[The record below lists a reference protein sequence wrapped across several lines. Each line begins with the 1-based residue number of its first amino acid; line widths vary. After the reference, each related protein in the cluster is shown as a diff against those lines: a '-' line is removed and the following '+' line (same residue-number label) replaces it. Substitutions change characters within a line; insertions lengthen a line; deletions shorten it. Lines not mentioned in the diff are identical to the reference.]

1 MFSVAGYPKREQ
13 RGANALGGWFVVAIL
28 RERVRWRLVYFRG
41 SVKRSVL
48 PNPILPKAKRSGQDP
63 QLALKTS
70 ANNKSAQNHWPKE
83 TGSRTGGEADA
94 GVRVVGERLMQ
105 NGFNQTTCFKV
116 TALVLFL
123 FTGCQTSKKVPQ
135 KLTSQTPSFL
145 VAGDSVR
152 ISFPAAPELNQT
164 QKIGSDGTLSLPLV
178 GEVAAAGKTVGELQ
192 VELARLYKPQLQ
204 DNEVLVTLD
213 TRAVPV
219 VVSGA
224 VQKPGK
230 IVFERPA
237 TVLEAIMEAGGFT
250 PEADLKKVSL
260 IRIVKGEH
268 ESQIIDLRALMQGK
282 PIPAIY
288 CSGGDVIYV
297 PEKLLLF

>member
-1 MFSVAGYPKREQ
+1 
-13 RGANALGGWFVVAIL
+13 
-28 RERVRWRLVYFRG
+28 
-41 SVKRSVL
+41 
-48 PNPILPKAKRSGQDP
+48 
-63 QLALKTS
+63 
-70 ANNKSAQNHWPKE
+70 
-83 TGSRTGGEADA
+83 
-94 GVRVVGERLMQ
+94 MQ
-105 NGFNQTTCFKV
+105 NGFRQNTSIKLA
-116 TALVLFL
+116 ALFFL
-123 FTGCQTSKKVPQ
+123 LCTGCQSPKKTPLQ
-135 KLTSQTPSFL
+135 LTSRTPSYL
-145 VAGDSVR
+145 VPGDVVR

-164 QKIGSDGTLSLPLV
+164 QKIGSDGTLSLPLI
-178 GEVAAAGKTVGELQ
+178 GEVSSTGKTVGQLQ
-192 VELARLYKPQLQ
+192 EELARLYKPQLQ

-224 VQKPGK
+224 VQRPGK
-230 IVFERPA
+230 IIFERPA

-268 ESQIIDLRALMQGK
+268 ETQLVDLRAVLKGK
-282 PIPAIY
+282 PVPAIY

>member
-1 MFSVAGYPKREQ
+1 
-13 RGANALGGWFVVAIL
+13 LGGRTAKVGTL
-28 RERVRWRLVYFRG
+28 GRRL
-41 SVKRSVL
+41 L
-48 PNPILPKAKRSGQDP
+48 
-63 QLALKTS
+63 
-70 ANNKSAQNHWPKE
+70 
-83 TGSRTGGEADA
+83 
-94 GVRVVGERLMQ
+94 ERLMQ
-105 NGFNQTTCFKV
+105 NEFKQNCWIKL
-116 TALVLFL
+116 AAIVLL
-123 FTGCQTSKKVPQ
+123 LWTGCQAPKKAPQ
-135 KLTSQTPSFL
+135 QLTTATPSFL
-145 VAGDSVR
+145 VAGDTVR

-164 QKIGSDGTLSLPLV
+164 QKIGSEGTLSLPLI
-178 GEVAAAGKTVGELQ
+178 GEVAAAGKTVGQLQ
-192 VELARLYKPQLQ
+192 VDLARLYKPQLQ
-204 DNEVLVTLD
+204 DNEVIVNLD

-250 PEADLKKVSL
+250 PEADLKRVSL

-268 ESQIIDLRALMQGK
+268 QTQLVDLRPLLKGQ
-282 PIPAIY
+282 PTPAIY

>member
-1 MFSVAGYPKREQ
+1 
-13 RGANALGGWFVVAIL
+13 
-28 RERVRWRLVYFRG
+28 
-41 SVKRSVL
+41 
-48 PNPILPKAKRSGQDP
+48 
-63 QLALKTS
+63 
-70 ANNKSAQNHWPKE
+70 
-83 TGSRTGGEADA
+83 
-94 GVRVVGERLMQ
+94 MQ
-105 NGFNQTTCFKV
+105 NGFRENTYLKL
-116 TALVLFL
+116 ALLFL
-123 FTGCQTSKKVPQ
+123 LLCTGCQGPKKVSQ
-135 KLTSQTPSFL
+135 QLTGRTPSYL
-145 VAGDSVR
+145 VAGDTVR

-164 QKIGSDGTLSLPLV
+164 QKIGADGTLSLPLV
-178 GEVAAAGKTVGELQ
+178 GEVTVSGKTVGELQ

-204 DNEVLVTLD
+204 DNEVLVSLD

-224 VQKPGK
+224 VQRPGK

-268 ESQIIDLRALMQGK
+268 ETQVVDLRPLLKGK
-282 PIPAIY
+282 PTPAIY

-297 PEKLLLF
+297 PERLLLF

>member
-1 MFSVAGYPKREQ
+1 MFSCRAGLLRS
-13 RGANALGGWFVVAIL
+13 VAI
-28 RERVRWRLVYFRG
+28 
-41 SVKRSVL
+41 
-48 PNPILPKAKRSGQDP
+48 AAA
-63 QLALKTS
+63 LAL
-70 ANNKSAQNHWPKE
+70 
-83 TGSRTGGEADA
+83 
-94 GVRVVGERLMQ
+94 LL
-105 NGFNQTTCFKV
+105 C
-116 TALVLFL
+116 
-123 FTGCQTSKKVPQ
+123 TGCQAPKKTPRQ
-135 KLTSQTPSFL
+135 LTSQTPSFL
-145 VAGDSVR
+145 VAGDVVKV
-152 ISFPAAPELNQT
+152 SFPAAPELNQT
-164 QKIGSDGTLSLPLV
+164 QKIGSDGTLSLPLI
-178 GEVAAAGKTVGELQ
+178 GEVTAAGKTVGQLQ

-204 DNEVLVTLD
+204 DNEVLVALD

-268 ESQIIDLRALMQGK
+268 ESETIDMRPILKGK
-282 PIPAIY
+282 PTPAIY
-288 CSGGDVIYV
+288 CSGGDVIYI

>member
-1 MFSVAGYPKREQ
+1 MHNGI
-13 RGANALGGWFVVAIL
+13 RGNTLL
-28 RERVRWRLVYFRG
+28 
-41 SVKRSVL
+41 K
-48 PNPILPKAKRSGQDP
+48 
-63 QLALKTS
+63 LA
-70 ANNKSAQNHWPKE
+70 
-83 TGSRTGGEADA
+83 
-94 GVRVVGERLMQ
+94 
-105 NGFNQTTCFKV
+105 
-116 TALVLFL
+116 ALVLL
-123 FTGCQTSKKVPQ
+123 ICTGCQGSKKIPQ
-135 KLTSQTPSFL
+135 QLTSRAPSYL
-145 VAGDSVR
+145 VAGDTVR

-164 QKIGSDGTLSLPLV
+164 QKISADGSLSLPLI
-178 GEVAAAGKTVGELQ
+178 GEVAATGKTVGELQ

-230 IVFERPA
+230 IIFERPA

-268 ESQIIDLRALMQGK
+268 ETQIVDLRPVLKGK
-282 PIPAIY
+282 PTPAIY

>member
-1 MFSVAGYPKREQ
+1 
-13 RGANALGGWFVVAIL
+13 
-28 RERVRWRLVYFRG
+28 
-41 SVKRSVL
+41 
-48 PNPILPKAKRSGQDP
+48 
-63 QLALKTS
+63 
-70 ANNKSAQNHWPKE
+70 
-83 TGSRTGGEADA
+83 
-94 GVRVVGERLMQ
+94 MQ
-105 NGFNQTTCFKV
+105 NGFRQNTWLKLA
-116 TALVLFL
+116 ALVLL
-123 FTGCQTSKKVPQ
+123 LGNGCQSPQ
-135 KLTSQTPSFL
+135 KNRGQLTSRTPSYL
-145 VAGDSVR
+145 VAGDIVK

-164 QKIGSDGTLSLPLV
+164 QKIGSDGILSLPLI
-178 GEVAAAGKTVGELQ
+178 GEVNASGKTVGQLQ
-192 VELARLYKPQLQ
+192 EELARLYKPQLQ
-204 DNEVLVTLD
+204 DNEVLVSLD

-268 ESQIIDLRALMQGK
+268 ETQLVDLRDVLKGK

>member
-1 MFSVAGYPKREQ
+1 MHNGIRRNTLLK
-13 RGANALGGWFVVAIL
+13 
-28 RERVRWRLVYFRG
+28 
-41 SVKRSVL
+41 
-48 PNPILPKAKRSGQDP
+48 
-63 QLALKTS
+63 LA
-70 ANNKSAQNHWPKE
+70 
-83 TGSRTGGEADA
+83 
-94 GVRVVGERLMQ
+94 
-105 NGFNQTTCFKV
+105 
-116 TALVLFL
+116 ALVLL
-123 FTGCQTSKKVPQ
+123 LCTGCQGSKKIPQ
-135 KLTSQTPSFL
+135 QLTSRTPSYL
-145 VAGDSVR
+145 VAGDTVR

-164 QKIGSDGTLSLPLV
+164 QKISADGSLSLPLI
-178 GEVAAAGKTVGELQ
+178 GEVAATGKTVGELQ

-230 IVFERPA
+230 IIFERPA

-268 ESQIIDLRALMQGK
+268 ETQIVDLRPVLKGK
-282 PIPAIY
+282 PTPAIY